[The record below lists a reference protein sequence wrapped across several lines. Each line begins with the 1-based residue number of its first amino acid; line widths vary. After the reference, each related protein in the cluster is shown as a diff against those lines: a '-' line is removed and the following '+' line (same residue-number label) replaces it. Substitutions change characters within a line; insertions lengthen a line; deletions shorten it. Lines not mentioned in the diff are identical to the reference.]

1 VRLRIISVNVKTY
14 QLTFSSTAAR
24 IFNPRSDIRPSPT
37 TSGYPNS
44 KCLFHVKETASN
56 GVGKGKTYF
65 ASEVRGTSKN
75 ALSLSSTQIGDV
87 DHGGSVG
94 ERVGGVGVGRPEE
107 EEELELFGHRS

>member
-1 VRLRIISVNVKTY
+1 MPKTQHVRL
-14 QLTFSSTAAR
+14 
-24 IFNPRSDIRPSPT
+24 SPT
-37 TSGYPNS
+37 GYASSYPNS

-65 ASEVRGTSKN
+65 ASEARGKSKIR
-75 ALSLSSTQIGDV
+75 LSLSSTQIGAV